1 MKIYYSHHS
10 QHQMEIR
17 EILEEWVHLT
27 IVSPDFKID
36 DTFNP
41 QIIYHFKKIN
51 EANNKFLRVV
61 VKKLESSNEYLII
74 TCYFDRKMRK
84 NL

>member
-17 EILEEWVHLT
+17 EILEEWFHMTMVN
-27 IVSPDFKID
+27 PDFKVD
-36 DTFNP
+36 HTFNP
-41 QIIYHFKKIN
+41 EIIYYFKRIN

-61 VKKLESSNEYLII
+61 VKKISGYDEYLII
-74 TCYFDRKMRK
+74 TCYFDRKMR
-84 NL
+84 NTL